1 LKLRKHSGAKLA
13 IVGATAALF
22 GAFFALVHSHPLT
35 ASVEPAVQPSGSPD
49 YGRFFQ
55 PSATPGAG
63 GGIVQQQ
70 APHTRTRA
78 S

>member
-1 LKLRKHSGAKLA
+1 MKLRKHSGAKLA

-35 ASVEPAVQPSGSPD
+35 ASEPAAPATGSPD

-55 PSATPGAG
+55 PNATPGAG
-63 GGIVQQQ
+63 GVVAPVQ